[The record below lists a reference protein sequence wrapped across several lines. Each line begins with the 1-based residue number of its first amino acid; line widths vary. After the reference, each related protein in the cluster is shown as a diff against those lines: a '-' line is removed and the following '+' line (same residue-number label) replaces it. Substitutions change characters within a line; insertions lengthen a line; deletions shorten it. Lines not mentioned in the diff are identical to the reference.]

1 MIDKFL
7 EFLLVEKRYSKHTI
21 TAYKKDLGQ
30 FSAFLKAYYPTIN
43 LETALHIHIRAW
55 QVELLSLNV
64 SPKSINR
71 KLSSLRSLYKFGIRK
86 GFLENNPMLKIIP
99 PKTPKKLPD
108 TIPNDKLKP
117 MFDIQ
122 SSNGKLSFPFLR
134 DYLIIEI
141 LYGTGMRRQEL
152 IDLKLDSIDRS
163 YQQLKVIG
171 KGNKQRILPLTSQL
185 IDSIDMYLE
194 VSRDYFSLDGI
205 IPEGE
210 YLLHTN
216 SGKKLYPK
224 LVFNVVKKYL
234 GTVTTAKKRSPHV
247 LRHSF
252 ATHLMDNGADLN
264 AVKKLLGHSSLSAT
278 QIYTHTSVEKLKE
291 VYKRSHPK
299 ATR

>member
-1 MIDKFL
+1 
-7 EFLLVEKRYSKHTI
+7 
-21 TAYKKDLGQ
+21 
-30 FSAFLKAYYPTIN
+30 
-43 LETALHIHIRAW
+43 
-55 QVELLSLNV
+55 
-64 SPKSINR
+64 
-71 KLSSLRSLYKFGIRK
+71 
-86 GFLENNPMLKIIP
+86 
-99 PKTPKKLPD
+99 
-108 TIPNDKLKP
+108 
-117 MFDIQ
+117 
-122 SSNGKLSFPFLR
+122 
-134 DYLIIEI
+134 
-141 LYGTGMRRQEL
+141 
-152 IDLKLDSIDRS
+152 
-163 YQQLKVIG
+163 
-171 KGNKQRILPLTSQL
+171 
-185 IDSIDMYLE
+185 MYLE